1 MLATKKSFAKGVCL
15 VDLKIAKI
23 ISIFRSGST
32 NYRPVLLGVVIRIGS
47 FSVQTPPQNPVDH
60 TRDLTSIRGS
70 W

>member
-47 FSVQTPPQNPVDH
+47 FHHKTQ
-60 TRDLTSIRGS
+60 
-70 W
+70 